1 MGLGIDPRVEEAESR
16 LALGETGIVDEGDNA
31 GHQWAGGA
39 GAGNRRQGAVPE
51 ESKVETLC

>member
-1 MGLGIDPRVEEAESR
+1 MGIDPRVEEAESR